1 MSNNMEAIDNRDN
14 NNQEKNLM
22 LYMTVHVNHQ
32 FNSQLNEYICRLWS
46 LSVYLRNLK
55 SNLLFKHF
63 HKIYFLVEWQEYH
76 STHSSSSSSRSL
88 KGVTNI
94 LSVHHQWRVGAVVRS
109 ILGREEKAIKLSVN
123 DMLCSFL
130 SDEQGKT
137 SLMNSIIAGAG
148 AGFCQVIAT
157 CPMEMLMIT
166 FQTRSSQ
173 GQPIH
178 SVTQLVKELGI
189 RGIYKG
195 LIATLCRDVPFSS
208 SERLAIP
215 YVFVSGIGAG
225 CLAAVLST
233 PMDVIKT
240 RLQSSHSP
248 YRGIVDCFVRTLHED
263 GITKFFSGSIARAC
277 IVSPLFG
284 IALLFYEF
292 QKRLASPS

>member
-1 MSNNMEAIDNRDN
+1 MSVVESFGISTKPKKQSALQTLPQNILFGGMAGVSF
-14 NNQEKNLM
+14 
-22 LYMTVHVNHQ
+22 Y
-32 FNSQLNEYICRLWS
+32 S
-46 LSVYLRNLK
+46 
-55 SNLLFKHF
+55 LLFFFFSFSQRSDK
-63 HKIYFLVEWQEYH
+63 YFIR
-76 STHSSSSSSRSL
+76 SSS
-88 KGVTNI
+88 VE
-94 LSVHHQWRVGAVVRS
+94 RVAP
-109 ILGREEKAIKLSVN
+109 EKAIKLSVN